1 MDYNDLYF
9 NKIYDNGTCPHL
21 KECNRKNYKYGHS
34 CYRAK
39 IGKEYENAKT
49 KIMFV
54 GKEDVNGCA
63 VVESPQSICDTR
75 NNNKHYL
82 GLYYTAVMLLN
93 GKVPSDLR
101 KETLEQYSGL
111 EEQYCLTNYFKCA
124 FKEDKE
130 DVHGLKI
137 TPPMK
142 KYCHEYLAKEISL
155 LNPDII
161 IIQGKFSDEYF
172 WGSEGTIHQTLQDC
186 KELMPKEN
194 GITLEKYKYRNNDK
208 TVYVVWSY
216 HPAGSKFYNKGT
228 MKSFQK
234 ALSMIPGT
242 NYYQK
247 M

>member
-1 MDYNDLYF
+1 MDYNELYF

-21 KECNRKNYKYGHS
+21 KECNRKNYKYGHT

-39 IGKEYENAKT
+39 IGKEYENAET

-93 GKVPSDLR
+93 GKVPSDLK

-124 FKEDKE
+124 FKEHKE

-137 TPPMK
+137 TPSMK
-142 KYCHEYLAKEISL
+142 KYCHAYLVKEIAL
-155 LNPDII
+155 LNPDIV
-161 IIQGKFSDEYF
+161 IIQGKIWNKLFCNKLIDSFGKPE
-172 WGSEGTIHQTLQDC
+172 TLVEN
-186 KELMPKEN
+186 KN
-194 GITLEKYKYRNNDK
+194 GIWLEKYYHYNKK
-208 TVYVVWSY
+208 SLYVVWSY
-216 HPAGSKFYNKGT
+216 HPAGSKFYNNET
-228 MKSFQK
+228 MKSFQT
-234 ALSMIPGT
+234 ALSKIPGT
-242 NYYQK
+242 AFYNK
-247 M
+247 VK

>member
-1 MDYNDLYF
+1 MDYNELYF

-21 KECNRKNYKYGHS
+21 EECNPKKYKDGHS

-39 IGKEYENAKT
+39 IGKEYENCKT

-54 GKEDVNGCA
+54 GKEDINGCPF
-63 VVESPQSICDTR
+63 VESPQSICDTR

-93 GKVPSDLR
+93 GKEPSDLR
-101 KETLEQYSGL
+101 KETLEKYTGL

-124 FKEDKE
+124 FKENLK
-130 DVHGLKI
+130 DVHGLEI

-142 KYCHEYLAKEISL
+142 KYCHEYLVKEIAL
-155 LNPDII
+155 LNPDIV
-161 IIQGKFSDEYF
+161 IIQGKFTNDHFYKKLTTEVNKTTSL
-172 WGSEGTIHQTLQDC
+172 I
-186 KELMPKEN
+186 KNEN
-194 GITLEKYKYRNNDK
+194 GIWLEKYEYTNKRKPLYI
-208 TVYVVWSY
+208 VWSY
-216 HPAGSKFYNKGT
+216 HPAGSKFYNNET

-242 NYYQK
+242 AFYNK
-247 M
+247 GI